1 MEAIIKTEN
10 LKFSYPVSE
19 GKERE
24 ILHGLDF
31 EIEKGTFTAIIGH
44 NGSGKSTLAKLLC
57 GMLTPSSGKV
67 FALCGDKMLET
78 DNEENFF
85 EIRKNF
91 GMVFQNPDNQLVAT
105 VVEEDVAFAPENMGV
120 EPAEIRHRV
129 DEALAAV
136 GLSEYALHDTH
147 KLSGGQKQRVAIA
160 GILAMLPECII
171 FDEAT
176 AMLDP
181 KGREEIMST
190 IKMLQRE
197 KGITVILITH
207 YMNEAANADRIIV
220 LDGGRILADGTPR
233 EVFEKDAL
241 LYSAGLEAPQSSN
254 LVKRLSTAGA
264 DICGV
269 ALEPWQAADMIFSAM
284 EKSK

>member
-1 MEAIIKTEN
+1 MGTIIKTEN

-19 GKERE
+19 GETRE
-24 ILHGLDF
+24 VLHGLSF
-31 EIEKGTFTAIIGH
+31 EIEKGSFTAIIGH

-57 GMLTPSSGKV
+57 GMLTPTSGKV

-78 DNEENFF
+78 DNEDNFF

-120 EPAEIRHRV
+120 EPSEIRKRV
-129 DEALAAV
+129 DDALSVV

-181 KGREEIMST
+181 RGRDEIIAT

-207 YMNEAANADRIIV
+207 YMNEAAQADRIIV
-220 LDGGRILADGTPR
+220 VDGGKILTDGPPG
-233 EVFEKDAL
+233 EVFEKDEL

-254 LVKRLSTAGA
+254 LVKRLASAGA
-264 DICGV
+264 DICGT
-269 ALEPWQAADMIFSAM
+269 ALNPEEAAEMLLPIVD
-284 EKSK
+284 KK

>member
-1 MEAIIKTEN
+1 M
-10 LKFSYPVSE
+10 SE
-19 GKERE
+19 GGERE

-57 GMLTPSSGKV
+57 GMLSPTSGKV
-67 FALCGDKMLET
+67 FALCGEEMLET

-120 EPAEIRHRV
+120 EPAEIRRRV
-129 DEALAAV
+129 DEALAVV

-207 YMNEAANADRIIV
+207 YMNEAAKADRIIV
-220 LDGGRILADGTPR
+220 LDGGSIIADGEPR

-254 LVKRLSTAGA
+254 LVKRLSSAGA
-264 DICGV
+264 DISGT
-269 ALEPWQAADMIFSAM
+269 ALEPEQAADMIFSAM

>member
-10 LKFSYPVSE
+10 LTFSYPVSE
-19 GKERE
+19 GEERE
-24 ILHGLDF
+24 ILHGLNF
-31 EIEKGTFTAIIGH
+31 EIEKGTFTAVIGH

-57 GMLTPSSGKV
+57 GMLAPTSGKV

-78 DNEENFF
+78 DNEDNFF

-105 VVEEDVAFAPENMGV
+105 LVEEDVAFAPENMGV
-120 EPAEIRHRV
+120 EPSEIRKRV
-129 DEALAAV
+129 DEALAVV

-181 KGREEIMST
+181 RGREEILST
-190 IKMLQRE
+190 IKTLQRE

-207 YMNEAANADRIIV
+207 YMNEAAQADRIIV
-220 LDGGRILADGTPR
+220 LDGGRILADGQPC

-254 LVKRLSTAGA
+254 LVKRLIAAGA
-264 DICGV
+264 DISGT
-269 ALEPWQAADMIFSAM
+269 ALEPMQAAEMIFPAID
-284 EKSK
+284 KK